1 MKYQWI
7 YGMMVWALLAACHST
22 PQHTEPIRHLPYYQT
37 ADFTPVFASSV
48 PDDFHHIPSFEL
60 TAQTGK
66 KITEK
71 NLDGRITVADF
82 FFTSCPGICPR
93 MAVNMKL
100 LQDSFLHDDHI
111 RLLSHSVTPD
121 RDSITAL
128 RAYAQKKGVDEQRWL
143 LLTGSKQTIY
153 DLGRKYYFVEEDLGL
168 KKDTSEFLHTENFI
182 LLDGRRRIRG
192 IYNGLSLP
200 SMQNLVADI
209 RELEKEL

>member
-1 MKYQWI
+1 
-7 YGMMVWALLAACHST
+7 
-22 PQHTEPIRHLPYYQT
+22 
-37 ADFTPVFASSV
+37 
-48 PDDFHHIPSFEL
+48 
-60 TAQTGK
+60 
-66 KITEK
+66 
-71 NLDGRITVADF
+71 
-82 FFTSCPGICPR
+82 

-121 RDSITAL
+121 RDSIAAL

-200 SMQNLVADI
+200 SMQSLVADI